1 MEKIIGD
8 KQALPV
14 LLPHFK
20 PPPSLIPAKWS
31 LRHSDSD
38 TSADICNDHIP
49 QAVED
54 MSIGKDAQHD
64 VVSGG
69 VMDKGPLGVDKEDI
83 GHPDLLHQ
91 TAVKR
96 HALVSATSERKAFIL
111 PVVSQVEGHGEVLVQ
126 TQTIRRFVKA
136 KREII
141 AASKDK

>member
-1 MEKIIGD
+1 MEKIIRN

-14 LLPHFK
+14 LLPHLK
-20 PPPSLIPAKWS
+20 PPQSLIPAKWFLS
-31 LRHSDSD
+31 QSDPGD
-38 TSADICNDHIP
+38 TSVDMWYDHIP
-49 QAVED
+49 QTIED
-54 MSIGKDAQHD
+54 MSIGEDTQHD

-96 HALVSATSERKAFIL
+96 HALVSAASEGKAFIL

-126 TQTIRRFVKA
+126 IQAIWRFVTDQ
-136 KREII
+136 
-141 AASKDK
+141 S